1 MDEFFGSPGAV
12 SDPSEDK
19 FKNDF
24 STVSD
29 VSLDSFAQTDRVNPR
44 SMMTGI
50 HRGVQYLGGKNIYSD
65 SENRRI
71 VTEDNSDKR
80 VFLGKIGDG
89 ANDWGMKVSQEG
101 VDVASATD
109 SQLVFNSANNLFKI
123 VDTGTAT
130 VPALGAAPTSD
141 SFTSS
146 SITIDTNITTTEPL
160 AFFAYGKL
168 TGGATLRALPFHQVY
183 TDGAQGARIGAEWE
197 VTSSV
202 VAGEL
207 SLGITGRNYQNNTV
221 DDLLVRWYVVRETI
235 AVD

>member
-19 FKNDF
+19 FTNDF
-24 STVSD
+24 TTVSD
-29 VSLDSFAQTDRVNPR
+29 VSLNSFAQTDRVNPR

-101 VDVASATD
+101 VDVAAATD
-109 SQLVFNSANNLFKI
+109 DQLVFNSANNLFKI
-123 VDTGTAT
+123 VATDTALFPAIAARVGTTFGQETLAIET
-130 VPALGAAPTSD
+130 EVQSDVPLICMVFAAYN
-141 SFTSS
+141 SS
-146 SITIDTNITTTEPL
+146 YRQLPVVEYILD
-160 AFFAYGKL
+160 AD
-168 TGGATLRALPFHQVY
+168 ALPISGGIFYLYNASSYLEDNIIKIRV
-183 TDGAQGARIGAEWE
+183 DGQNFD
-197 VTSSV
+197 TS
-202 VAGEL
+202 VAPAMPL
-207 SLGITGRNYQNNTV
+207 RY
-221 DDLLVRWYVVRETI
+221 YVLQET
-235 AVD
+235 AA